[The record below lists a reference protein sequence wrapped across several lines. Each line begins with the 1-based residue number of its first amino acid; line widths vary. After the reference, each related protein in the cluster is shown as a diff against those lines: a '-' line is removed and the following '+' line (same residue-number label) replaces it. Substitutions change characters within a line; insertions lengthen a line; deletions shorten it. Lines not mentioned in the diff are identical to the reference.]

1 MKWLLGW
8 KSGSGRPTLALALAG
23 TGVVALLAIVVTTAV
38 GAGHRVVA
46 RPAAAVAAGPAG
58 LPLASDTLGSPLA
71 PRLLTGSER
80 WPAFGVTVNQPT
92 SSAEPRLTATYR
104 STSVRLHGSRW
115 SGSLSLGEVGRGDR
129 LVPVSGGLGRRA
141 DGAHYSGAGVEES
154 FAAVPTGIEQSFTVS
169 RRISGSGPLVVEV
182 GLAGLRASGSDGAL
196 LLQSAGRAVAVYSA
210 LRVADAAGHVIRARM
225 RPSVSGRAIVIY
237 VADEHARYPLRID
250 PILGTL
256 EPGPTFTVDTT
267 QDTNDGAC
275 DVGACSLRD
284 AITAADAY
292 TPDGS
297 GPTTINFNIP
307 GSGVQTI
314 QPVTPLP
321 VVTAAMTIDATTQSG
336 YAGSPVVVLDGSAP
350 GPGTLTGGGGGI
362 GGSVQSASSSCPAG
376 SVVTGLQASQ
386 DSRNYVGQVAV
397 ICTAPGGAVTDGST
411 IGDAPWTNSTLT
423 CSGTDV
429 GLGIYGAAGDID
441 DAIGI
446 RCGPVGGTPTDGP
459 LITDN
464 SGAAQGPF
472 DCPGGSAL
480 SGLTGTYGNYYGED
494 VVVSLTPVCTTAA
507 GDGLDIDASQTTVRG
522 LAIVGFAGNGIAI
535 SGGGDNVITQD
546 WIGWNPVGG
555 GFDGNGQNGIAIVGS
570 AGDQIGGSGPQ
581 GSVVVAGN
589 GDGNAGNDGAD
600 ILISGS
606 ASSGNV
612 VQGSWIG
619 LGADGT
625 SPANDRNGVLIDDGA
640 TGNTIGGSSTAGNV
654 IYGLYAEGVYVTL
667 AGSGNVIAGNT
678 IGANANGSLGSFASA
693 NIGITVE
700 NSPGTTI
707 GDDAAPGAQAN
718 TANGNVIVGQTGD
731 AGLFINSPGTTVAGN
746 FIGTNSVG
754 ATGLGDAYGI
764 YIASGSANVIGPGN
778 TVADNSS
785 DGLSVSNDGT
795 QITGN
800 SITGNAAG
808 IVTNGDATTPALAVS
823 SPDTGSTTALNATVN
838 AAAGAQV
845 AVEFF
850 ATSTCDSSG
859 SGEGGTFLGSST
871 TTVGADGSGTVSVAS
886 ALPTSGEAI
895 TATATTTLAGE
906 SSPSTSAFSNCS
918 NVASEADNTTWPNA
932 QPVSLDGN
940 GAGNTTQSIDLSG
953 EARWYK
959 VPISPGGSV
968 QLNLTNLPADY
979 NLALFSDISQAQ
991 ASLAA
996 TSTSDLQTL
1005 STELPG
1011 SSFSPSEFSPSEFS
1025 PSEFSPSEFS
1035 PSEFSPSEF
1044 SPSEFSPS
1052 EFSPSEFSPSEFSPS
1067 EFSPSV
1073 ISPSEFSPSEFSPSE
1088 FSPSEFSPSTTVT
1101 DEQNYE
1107 DAQIQSLLAVSDNG
1121 GGADQTISADTWN
1134 NTGYFYIRVTGA
1146 NGAYDPGAK
1155 FSLGVQVNS
1164 GTCAGVSPS
1173 SAPLFSSSF
1182 NVPGSSYKTLIL
1194 TDESRMTDDGELSQ
1208 MENDLPTFAGLPSV
1222 DGTIVDVGADSPQVS
1237 ALQTQADAN
1246 PDCPYA
1252 ENLVADS
1259 IRNVVLAARAA
1270 NPGLKYVVVIGDD
1283 HVIPFFRYPDT
1294 AGIGSESGYVPPVL
1308 NTSPSFASL
1317 ESDDFLSE
1325 DAYGASTLL
1334 NEDGVQVPVPDL
1346 PVGRLVETPTEIDG
1360 MLQAYMSLSGGVVAT
1375 PSSSLVT
1382 GYDFMT
1388 AGANAVESDLSSG
1401 LGSSATND
1409 TLITNDGVAPSDTG
1423 APPDHSWTASQLETA
1438 LLSKRHDL
1446 IYLGA
1451 HFSAN
1456 NTLAADYSTTMNA
1469 QQLASSNVNLENSI
1483 VLSAGCHAGYNIVG
1497 GDAVPGVTQTLDWV
1511 GAFAQKQA
1519 TLIAGTGY
1527 QYGDTDFLAY
1537 SDQLYADFSHALRYG
1552 SGPVAVGSA
1561 LVDAKN
1567 TYLDNNPNVQ
1577 GIDIK
1582 SLLEATLYG
1591 LPMLSVNLPAGRI
1604 PEPTSSPVVSSPA
1617 SESSGPGSGLRLS
1630 STDITLSP
1638 TLTTHTTQLEGLN
1651 GGSAPTSTYLS
1662 GPNGVESSPAEPTLP
1677 LADSDVSV
1685 PGQVLR
1691 GVGFTGGTYTDQSGI
1706 TPLTGA
1712 PATELSGV
1720 HSTFSSSSFFPSD
1733 LWTVNY
1739 FGALTGGSAGTQLML
1754 TPAQY
1759 ESDAPGSLTDTQRS
1773 YSNVGLRLFYSDDT
1787 SASGANTP
1795 ALAAPPTISQVSATA
1810 SGGTVSFQ
1818 AHVVGDP
1825 SAGIQQ
1831 VWVTYS
1837 GVTTPASGTGEWQSL
1852 DLTQDATDSTLW
1864 TGTLT
1869 GLTQSQIAD
1878 LKFMVQAANGVGLVS
1893 LDDNDGS
1900 YYVPGQITGGLQ
1912 SQALQSSSL
1921 TLNSPP
1927 SSGGYGS
1934 SVPVSATLTSDG
1946 TPVSGALVDFTIGSA
1961 SVQAQTDT
1969 NGVAQTQVRLTGAP
1983 GSNYQL
1989 TASYEGSTTQ
1999 SGTSVTAPFTVNQVA
2014 TTLTLGGPTSAAVGA
2029 STGITASLQSGALG
2043 QPGYS
2048 VAFVLTPTGGGS
2060 PVVQTAI
2067 TALDGVATLGGV
2079 PELTPGAYSVQ
2090 AFFGPGAPIAL
2101 PADPILLPSQ
2111 TGSSPF
2117 NVTGQ
2122 PPAMQSN
2129 NATTFTIGT
2138 NGLFTVSSTG
2148 TPTNTITNA
2157 NFSSCTRSSALPA
2170 GVTLT
2175 DNGNNTATLAGT
2187 PAAGTAGTY
2196 TLCLNASNGYG
2207 TAATQQFTL
2216 TVARATPTTPT
2227 ISNLPA
2233 SGTYGAS
2240 FTANVATNGDGAT
2253 SVTSSTPAVC
2263 TVSSTSKVSFVGVG
2277 PCTLTA
2283 QLAQGASYAAA
2294 HGNAQTV
2301 SVATAPLQIT
2311 ASSGT
2316 MIYGASVPAITPSYL
2331 GFVNGDTTASLKTL
2345 PSCRTTATSGSA
2357 PASYP
2362 TSCSGAADANYTITY
2377 VPGSLTV
2384 AQTSTTLTYTG
2395 PQTASTKS
2403 TFVPAATLSNGPS
2416 GCDSGQ
2422 PVAFTLNVNPI
2433 TGAAGPYT
2441 LESATTSSA
2450 GVGTGAAIST
2460 AQWQY
2465 GSYTLTA
2472 TYAGSSDCAGSVTSV
2487 ALSVTEPGLAA
2498 SGVGIYTAPG
2508 AGGVSFG
2515 FAAGLKPRTQS
2526 TYLGALALVD
2536 NSRWELIA
2544 SVTAYAKSNST
2555 TAALSGKGNLYWW
2568 NPVLDRSR
2576 GGWALAASNVA
2587 YTARCTTTTRS
2598 SPGSFGITITYTP
2611 APGQPSPLPNSA
2623 PITLTKGAITL
2634 S

>member
-1 MKWLLGW
+1 LG
-8 KSGSGRPTLALALAG
+8 A
-23 TGVVALLAIVVTTAV
+23 
-38 GAGHRVVA
+38 
-46 RPAAAVAAGPAG
+46 
-58 LPLASDTLGSPLA
+58 
-71 PRLLTGSER
+71 
-80 WPAFGVTVNQPT
+80 
-92 SSAEPRLTATYR
+92 
-104 STSVRLHGSRW
+104 
-115 SGSLSLGEVGRGDR
+115 VGRGDR
-129 LVPVSGGLGRRA
+129 LVRVLGGLERRGH
-141 DGAHYSGAGVEES
+141 GARYGGGGVQES
-154 FAAVPTGIEQSFTVS
+154 FAVVPTGVEQTFTLS
-169 RRISGSGPLVVEV
+169 TRTSGSGSLVIESK
-182 GLAGLRASGSDGAL
+182 LDGLRASGSGGGL
-196 LLQSAGRAVAVYSA
+196 VLHSAGRAVALYSG
-210 LRVADAAGHVIRARM
+210 LRVTDAAGHVIRASM
-225 RPSVSGRAIVIY
+225 RPSLSGRAIVID
-237 VADEHARYPLRID
+237 VADQHARYPLRID
-250 PILGTL
+250 PTIA
-256 EPGPTFTVDTT
+256 PGPIFMVTTT

-275 DVGACSLRD
+275 DSTCSLRD

-292 TPDGS
+292 TPPAGS
-297 GPTTINFNIP
+297 GPPTIAFDIP
-307 GSGVQTI
+307 GGGVQTI
-314 QPVTPLP
+314 QLLTPLP
-321 VVTAAMTIDATTQSG
+321 AITAPVTIDATTQPG
-336 YAGSPVVVLDGSAP
+336 YNSASPSPVVVIDGSSLAP
-350 GPGTLTGGGGGI
+350 GGTVSAGTLTGGGGGPDD
-362 GGSVQSASSSCPAG
+362 SPQPASSSCPAG
-376 SVVTGLQASQ
+376 SVVTGLQTSQ
-386 DSRNYVGQVAV
+386 EEGAGRGSQSGGNGAGYVSQVAV
-397 ICTAPGGAVTDGST
+397 ICTGPGATVTDGSP
-411 IGDAPWTNSTLT
+411 IGNDPGSFNTASN
-423 CSGTDV
+423 CSSSEV
-429 GLGIYGAAGDID
+429 GLGIYGHAGDIVD
-441 DAIGI
+441 GVGI
-446 RCGPVGGTPTDGP
+446 RCGSVGGTAADGP
-459 LITDN
+459 SVWDGGG
-464 SGAAQGPF
+464 GALKGPF
-472 DCPGGSAL
+472 DCPVGSAM
-480 SGLTGTYGNYYGED
+480 SGLTGMYGDYYGLDD
-494 VVVSLTPVCTTAA
+494 VISLTPVCTAPP
-507 GDGLDIDASQTTVRG
+507 GDGLDIDAGGTTVTG
-522 LAIVGFAGNGIAI
+522 LGIAGFPGNGISV
-535 SGGGDNVITQD
+535 SGAGG
-546 WIGWNPVGG
+546 
-555 GFDGNGQNGIAIVGS
+555 
-570 AGDQIGGSGPQ
+570 
-581 GSVVVAGN
+581 
-589 GDGNAGNDGAD
+589 
-600 ILISGS
+600 
-606 ASSGNV
+606 
-612 VQGSWIG
+612 
-619 LGADGT
+619 
-625 SPANDRNGVLIDDGA
+625 
-640 TGNTIGGSSTAGNV
+640 
-654 IYGLYAEGVYVTL
+654 
-667 AGSGNVIAGNT
+667 
-678 IGANANGSLGSFASA
+678 
-693 NIGITVE
+693 
-700 NSPGTTI
+700 
-707 GDDAAPGAQAN
+707 
-718 TANGNVIVGQTGD
+718 
-731 AGLFINSPGTTVAGN
+731 
-746 FIGTNSVG
+746 
-754 ATGLGDAYGI
+754 
-764 YIASGSANVIGPGN
+764 NVIGPGN
-778 TVADNSS
+778 TVSGNSG
-785 DGLSVSNDGT
+785 DGVSVSVSGDGT

-800 SITGNAAG
+800 SITGNKAG
-808 IVTNGDATTPALAVS
+808 IVTDGSVPAPVLAAS
-823 SPDTGSTTALNATVN
+823 SPDDGSVTALNGTVSGT
-838 AAAGAQV
+838 AGSQV

-850 ATSTCDSSG
+850 ASSTCDASG
-859 SGEGGTFLGSST
+859 SGEGGTYLGST
-871 TTVGADGSGTVSVAS
+871 TTTIGSGGSAPVSVAS
-886 ALPTSGEAI
+886 GLPTVGEVI
-895 TATATTTLAGE
+895 TATATSTLAGE
-906 SSPSTSAFSNCS
+906 SSPSTSAFSSCS
-918 NVASEADNTTWPNA
+918 SVVNEPDNTSWTNA
-932 QPVSLDGN
+932 QQISIDQTT
-940 GAGNTTQSIDLSG
+940 GAGNSSGSIDLSG

-996 TSTSDLQTL
+996 SSTSDLQTL

-1237 ALQTQADAN
+1237 ALQKQADAN
-1246 PDCPYA
+1246 TDCPYA

-1294 AGIGSESGYVPPVL
+1294 AGIGPESGYVPPVV

-1375 PSSSLVT
+1375 PTSSLVT

-1388 AGANAVESDLSSG
+1388 AGANAVESDFSSG

-1773 YSNVGLRLFYSDDT
+1773 YSNVALRLFYSDDT

-1934 SVPVSATLTSDG
+1934 SVPVSATLTADG
-1946 TPVSGALVDFTIGSA
+1946 NPVSGALVDFTIGGA

-1969 NGVAQTQVRLTGAP
+1969 NGVAQTQVQLTGAP

-2048 VAFVLTPTGGGS
+2048 VAFVLTPAGGGS
-2060 PVVQTAI
+2060 PIVQTAI

-2079 PELTPGAYSVQ
+2079 PGLTPGAYSVQ

-2122 PPAMQSN
+2122 PPAIQSN

-2175 DNGNNTATLAGT
+2175 DNGNNTATLAGM
-2187 PAAGTAGTY
+2187 PAAGTASTY

-2240 FTANVATNGDGAT
+2240 FTANVGTNGDGAT

-2345 PSCRTTATSGSA
+2345 PSCRTTATSSSA

-2384 AQTSTTLTYTG
+2384 AQASTTLTYTG

-2416 GCDSGQ
+2416 ACDSGQ
-2422 PVAFTLNVNPI
+2422 PVAFTLNLNPI

-2450 GVGTGAAIST
+2450 GVATGAAIST

-2515 FAAGLKPRTQS
+2515 FAAGLKPGTQS